1 LNIEDLEKLYPG
13 LAAVLA
19 KSGEDELDPADIK
32 IETASSGAPALSING
47 IHIDSPRDPEKEAR
61 RLVEAALAEL
71 PPGGENRSEN
81 RRTAAVILGFGL
93 GYIPC
98 AAAELAKGLPL
109 IIVEKH
115 PILLR
120 MALENRNLDEFLS
133 TNKIIFVLGSN
144 SAAIDAALSLF
155 ETQGCPYL
163 LIKNHAL
170 IKMDP
175 SFYGSVESRIK
186 VLLSKDNINRATQK
200 RFGKRWVRNLSRNL
214 WAIRDLP
221 GIIKLEGILKA
232 PDLPVF
238 LAAAGPSLEACGPML
253 KEIAERCV
261 TVAVDTSLRFLL
273 RNSVMPDFVLSVD
286 PQYWNFRHLDQSD
299 APGSCLVAE
308 SAVYPACLRHPFGR
322 IFLGGSLFP
331 LGRFIESK
339 VDPKGELG
347 AGGSVATS
355 AWDFARLLGASSVW
369 IAGLDLSFP
378 SLKTHFRGALFEEKS
393 HAQSRRFLPAETQSF
408 RAILAGGPF
417 PAKARSGGTVLTDKR
432 LSLYAAWFEN
442 RFRQFPEVKNYSPV
456 AEGLELAGLVAQDFE
471 TLLALPKRRREID
484 LVLEKAFSAAGE
496 DPLRQTFPEKF
507 DNALASLFRGLKEI
521 KALAEE
527 AAGAAEAALK
537 ASIRGSLSGQER
549 EKILG
554 KLKNA
559 NDSIYNSEVKETA
572 GFLFPDLEELDKD
585 APQNP
590 EPLAEHL
597 DFSAR
602 FYRALA
608 DSAGYNLKVLSK

>member
-13 LAAVLA
+13 LAAELA
-19 KSGEDELDPADIK
+19 KSGEDELDPGNIK
-32 IETASSGAPALSING
+32 IEAASSGAPALSING
-47 IHIDSPRDPEKEAR
+47 IHIDSPRDPEREAR
-61 RLVEAALAEL
+61 RLVETALAEL
-71 PPGGENRSEN
+71 PPDGENRGA
-81 RRTAAVILGFGL
+81 AAVILGFGL

-115 PILLR
+115 PVLLR

-133 TNKIIFVLGSN
+133 ANKIIFVLGGN

-155 ETQGCPYL
+155 ENRGPHL

-200 RFGKRWVRNLSRNL
+200 RFGKRWVQNLSRNL

-238 LAAAGPSLEACGPML
+238 LAAAGPSLEACGPLL

-273 RNSVMPDFVLSVD
+273 RNSVTPDFVLSVD

-308 SAVYPACLRHPFGR
+308 SAVYPACLRHPFRR

-378 SLKTHFRGALFEEKS
+378 NLKTHFPGALFEEKT

-408 RAILAGGPF
+408 RAILDGGPF

-442 RFRQFPEVKNYSPV
+442 RFRQFPELKNYSPG
-456 AEGLELAGLVAQDFE
+456 AEGLELAGLTASDFE
-471 TLLALPKRRREID
+471 ALLALPKRRKEID
-484 LVLEKAFSAAGE
+484 LVLENAFSAAAPA
-496 DPLRQTFPEKF
+496 DPLRKTRTEQF
-507 DNALASLFRGLKEI
+507 DNALASLFCGLKEI
-521 KALAEE
+521 KTLAEE
-527 AAGAAEAALK
+527 AANAAETALK
-537 ASIRGSLSGQER
+537 ASIRGSLSGREK

-559 NDSIYNSEVKETA
+559 NDAIYNSDVKETA
-572 GFLFPDLEELDKD
+572 GFLFPDVEELEKNS
-585 APQNP
+585 PQNP
-590 EPLAEHL
+590 DPLSGHL

-608 DSAGYNLKVLSK
+608 DCAGYNLNVLSK